1 MFFRSH
7 QSKNFNKCLHKY
19 ETAVIIILLSL
30 EVHYEFSTVFKP
42 CQRYSCKR
50 CGFRQEPDFSYRYD
64 GSSVRGHVFCHDSSP
79 EEKQKEEQQMRDS
92 IEVGDEITT
101 IGGIVGRVVTVKDD
115 SLIIETGAE
124 RNRIKIMRWAIS
136 TNNTANE
143 KLEAERA
150 AAKEAQEAEKAAKME
165 EAKAK
170 SKASRKK
177 SKKNKDADAE

>member
-1 MFFRSH
+1 MEVWIMIIAMFALMYFLMIRPE
-7 QSKNFNKCLHKY
+7 NKRK
-19 ETAVIIILLSL
+19 
-30 EVHYEFSTVFKP
+30 
-42 CQRYSCKR
+42 
-50 CGFRQEPDFSYRYD
+50 
-64 GSSVRGHVFCHDSSP
+64 
-79 EEKQKEEQQMRDS
+79 KEAQNMRDS
-92 IEVGDEITT
+92 LAVGDEITT